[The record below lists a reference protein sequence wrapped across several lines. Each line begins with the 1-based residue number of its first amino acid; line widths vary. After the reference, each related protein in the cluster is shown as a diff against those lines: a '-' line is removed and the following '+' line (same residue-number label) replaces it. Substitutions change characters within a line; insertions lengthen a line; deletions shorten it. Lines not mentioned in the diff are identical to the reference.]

1 MANYSFLKEA
11 KAYIVY
17 GSTKLQLDMSSISFS
32 QTFTEETHT
41 VRTLHNQ
48 NNVFEGSVINKANPA
63 NFEMTVNLLLED
75 DLEILFNRL
84 IDVNSFDLYVST
96 ADDVFK
102 LQTCVITNGTINIER
117 LRPLSL
123 SISGEASKLLT
134 GQATEFAAES
144 ITVLRTSAS
153 SRTYNLSPDLTV
165 ALGGTDIHSHL
176 VSMSIELQNEIDW
189 LPWKTVNN
197 ALVAGT
203 TMYPTQFTLT
213 GKILAGNITRY
224 LNSDSKADAAIHG
237 TTQSLRIKAGTLISS
252 TFYGIDLNTTN
263 CSFTNRVGVGTAF
276 TQNIDWRMVQNP
288 TSLADVFK
296 YETQS

>member
-48 NNVFEGSVINKANPA
+48 NNVFEGSAINTANPA

-75 DLEILFNRL
+75 DLEILFQRL
-84 IDVNSFDLYVST
+84 LDVQSFHLYITT
-96 ADDVFK
+96 ASDVFK

-144 ITVLRTSAS
+144 ITVLRTAAS
-153 SRTYNLSPDLTV
+153 SRTYNLASDLFIQ
-165 ALGGTDIHSHL
+165 LGSAQIHEHL
-176 VSMSIELQNEIDW
+176 VSLSMELQNEIEW
-189 LPWKTVNN
+189 IPYKLILNP
-197 ALVAGT
+197 LGT
-203 TMYPTQFTLT
+203 NYPLQYNLK
-213 GKILAGNITRY
+213 GKVLAGNITRY
-224 LNSDSKADAAIHG
+224 LNDSTESGAQSYATG
-237 TTQSLRIKAGTLISS
+237 QSLRIKAGTNISGL
-252 TFYGIDLNTTN
+252 FRGIDLNTNNVTATTRITTG
-263 CSFTNRVGVGTAF
+263 SVFTKST
-276 TQNIDWRMVQNP
+276 DWRMVQNP
-288 TSLADVFK
+288 ASLGNVFT
-296 YETQS
+296 YITQ